1 MERKRKNKKPFSLFI
16 KNKNKYNKGKAPT
29 AEHNNDD
36 DPASL
41 YGTS

>member
-1 MERKRKNKKPFSLFI
+1 MERKRKNKKPFSLFE
-16 KNKNKYNKGKAPT
+16 KNKNKYNKAKAPIV
-29 AEHNNDD
+29 ENNRDD